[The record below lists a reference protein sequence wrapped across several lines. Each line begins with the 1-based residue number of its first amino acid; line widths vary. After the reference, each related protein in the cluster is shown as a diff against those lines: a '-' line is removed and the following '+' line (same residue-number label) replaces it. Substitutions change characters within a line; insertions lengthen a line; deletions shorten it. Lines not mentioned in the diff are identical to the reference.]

1 MKKVIAYNQDR
12 VAYSLSNYMA
22 DPANGCVEN
31 AKAVKAVVTSCKT
44 AEKAA
49 SALNGH
55 RWTLD
60 RFSAY
65 QNLTNGFI
73 VKAVDFCG
81 NVSFIKVIEC

>member
-1 MKKVIAYNQDR
+1 MKKVIAYTEDR
-12 VAYSLSNYMA
+12 TPLSLSNFMSV
-22 DPANGCVEN
+22 PRNGHVED
-31 AKAVKAVVTSCKT
+31 ARELKAVVTSCKT
-44 AEKAA
+44 AEEAA

-55 RWTLD
+55 RWTLG

-81 NVSFIKVIEC
+81 NVSFIKVIEK